1 MQQGHRFVCSVATGV
16 ETGTPITC
24 GENRGGS
31 GRHREV
37 RPARGGT
44 PLPPGL
50 AIRRGAP
57 SKIFLTFSLERFRSR
72 VQYPLQ
78 ALLRGL

>member
-16 ETGTPITC
+16 EEATPITC
-24 GENRGGS
+24 GENSRGAA
-31 GRHREV
+31 RHREV
-37 RPARGGT
+37 PASQRRPS
-44 PLPPGL
+44 LPPGL
-50 AIRRGAP
+50 AIERGAP